1 MEHIIAQRGGFEIST
16 DPVRL
21 DLDLVCGVLAKTYW
35 AEGIARDAIEESIR
49 NALAFGLY
57 GGEGAQVGFARV
69 VTDGVRMAYLSDLF
83 ILEELQGRGLGKW
96 LMESIFA
103 YEGLGEVL
111 RWFLNTRDA
120 QDFYY
125 PLGFKDI
132 LPGQMMVRAAPGVA
146 D

>member
-16 DPVRL
+16 DPARL

-35 AEGIARDAIEESIR
+35 AEGNAREALEESIR

-57 GGEGAQVGFARV
+57 GGEGAQAGFARV

-96 LMESIFA
+96 FMESIFA
-103 YEGLGEVL
+103 HEGLGEVL
-111 RWFLNTRDA
+111 RWFLNTCDA
-120 QDFYY
+120 QDFYR
-125 PLGFKDI
+125 PLGFEDI
-132 LPGQMMVRAAPGVA
+132 PPGQMMVRAAPEVA

>member
-96 LMESIFA
+96 LMESIFG

-125 PLGFKDI
+125 PLGFEDI
-132 LPGQMMVRAAPGVA
+132 PPGQMMVRAAPGVA

>member
-57 GGEGAQVGFARV
+57 GVSSEGAIFDPVIELIFPAMLPPNPFKLLLAPQARSCNARSVHTSGSFA
-69 VTDGVRMAYLSDLF
+69 
-83 ILEELQGRGLGKW
+83 
-96 LMESIFA
+96 
-103 YEGLGEVL
+103 
-111 RWFLNTRDA
+111 
-120 QDFYY
+120 
-125 PLGFKDI
+125 DI
-132 LPGQMMVRAAPGVA
+132 RRCRREPSL
-146 D
+146 